1 MASPLVCVTQGGALA
16 ALGPRTSLLQAIQLS
31 LWQLHRAA
39 EARSLVKNINEFGFP
54 RPKPFCDSSGA
65 HCSCLQ
71 GTMSLPAKTSKMA
84 AGKKGKSAEDES
96 QPSKEEPGADLAAM
110 FHQGDNQI
118 ERRRQVLQ
126 LAVER
131 KLPFQG
137 TGQRVELQ
145 RKLFQEFEKRERQRK
160 VRCMASRLI
169 ATHADHLGEL
179 SCIP

>member
-1 MASPLVCVTQGGALA
+1 
-16 ALGPRTSLLQAIQLS
+16 
-31 LWQLHRAA
+31 
-39 EARSLVKNINEFGFP
+39 
-54 RPKPFCDSSGA
+54 
-65 HCSCLQ
+65 
-71 GTMSLPAKTSKMA
+71 MSLPAKTSKMA

-137 TGQRVELQ
+137 TGQVL
-145 RKLFQEFEKRERQRK
+145 
-160 VRCMASRLI
+160 S
-169 ATHADHLGEL
+169 LGR
-179 SCIP
+179 PT